1 MVNFINFLLLVTP
14 IAVIA
19 TLLVA
24 SELFDKNLPNEISQS
39 SKETSYVSPN
49 IFITL
54 LLKSLL
60 KYLFRAANSER
71 TF

>member
-14 IAVIA
+14 VAVIA

-54 LLKSLL
+54 LLKS
-60 KYLFRAANSER
+60 
-71 TF
+71 